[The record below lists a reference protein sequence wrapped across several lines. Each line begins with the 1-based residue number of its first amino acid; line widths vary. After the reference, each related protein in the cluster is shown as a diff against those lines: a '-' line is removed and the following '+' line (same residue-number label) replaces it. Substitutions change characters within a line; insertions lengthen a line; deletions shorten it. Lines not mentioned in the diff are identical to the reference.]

1 MGEGD
6 AVVRSV
12 VVAYG
17 RADRLGP
24 ALDSIALACA
34 GLPSEMVVVLGPGD
48 PDDVARAKGARVM
61 RPEPGR
67 PHTPGAN
74 RNLGA
79 LGARAP
85 YLCFADG
92 DVELEPSFVR
102 RAIARL
108 EEAPALGGVGGRIHE
123 RQWAGGR
130 VVREIP
136 DSYRSGVGGGV
147 EMLATAWVARRSAF
161 EAVGGFDA
169 RLPAEE
175 DMDLSVRLAA
185 SGHPLEALDLRA
197 AYHDCPLR
205 PSWAEFARRWRSGLY
220 AGQGILLRTS
230 LGTPF
235 FARHL
240 WRQRLFLGA
249 FGALVVGALLGA
261 LTLAGVRAAGAP
273 FAAWTALAT
282 LAVLVMA
289 VRKRSLSLG
298 ALSVVAW
305 VVLGASIL
313 NAFVRGPDA
322 GVPAPVGTREAPAR

>member
-1 MGEGD
+1 MGEAA

-24 ALDSIALACA
+24 ALDSIAVACREVA
-34 GLPSEMVVVLGPGD
+34 AETVVVLGPND
-48 PDDVARAKGARVM
+48 PDDVVRARDARVM
-61 RPEPGR
+61 RPAAGTS
-67 PHTPGAN
+67 HTPGAN

-79 LGARAP
+79 AGASAP

-92 DVELEPSFVR
+92 DVELEPAFVT

-123 RQWAGGR
+123 RQWEGDR
-130 VVREIP
+130 LVREIE
-136 DSYRSGVGGGV
+136 DSYRSGRGGPV
-147 EMLATAWVARRSAF
+147 EMLATAWIARRSAF

-175 DMDLSVRLAA
+175 DMDLCVRLAA
-185 SGHPLEALDLRA
+185 AGHPVEAHDLRA
-197 AYHDCPLR
+197 AYHDCPPR
-205 PSWAEFARRWRSGLY
+205 PSWAEFARRWNSGLY

-230 LGTPF
+230 LGTPH

-240 WRQRLFLGA
+240 WRQRLFLAAA
-249 FGALVVGALLGA
+249 FAGFAGPVLALFALA
-261 LTLAGVRAAGAP
+261 RVPSAG
-273 FAAWTALAT
+273 TALALWAAGVVSIV
-282 LAVLVMA
+282 LAMA
-289 VRKRSLSLG
+289 AKKRSLALG

-305 VVLGASIL
+305 IVLGASIVH
-313 NAFVRGPDA
+313 AFVRGPKVA
-322 GVPAPVGTREAPAR
+322 AR